1 MTGWGLTVISML
13 MNYWE
18 QGKIENSVSVLVAT
32 GGNPAGFR
40 LKAGMTVNPPAIIS
54 MLMNYWGKEKSKTLC
69 LPWHYRHYPCCLL
82 PLGGNGIL
90 KKPGM
95 AVQVAHFFEHLAIV
109 AARSP
114 TWLTIM
120 TAVVALMSS
129 SGCGG
134 LPSLYPEP
142 ATVNSGVSQSGVPKS
157 GGAAALPSQTHDG
170 TGEMSSLSV
179 DRIAYIG
186 PYGDLFTVNPDGSG
200 ERRLTGVSQ
209 VRSRSSDPAGPAS
222 PSDAASFYQVQ
233 DLDFNESYA
242 WPTWSPDGTRLAVS
256 RVRLTPNRSLEV
268 SVQVIDAVTGVN
280 RIVYEN
286 DVPALVAD
294 GSPHYLY
301 WSPDGEFLSFL
312 ATTRQGLTLFVVNP
326 DTTEGAIALE
336 RGAPLYFSWGGNG
349 DDLMVHSRETV
360 KLLRKPFLP
369 DTGVVLVNSLGFR
382 TPALS
387 PDGNRWA
394 YADSNLGETYIS
406 VGDRENPGSPA
417 RIVDTGPLTAFMWSP
432 DGRTL
437 AVADNPDPQ
446 GRIFQRLRLVPSD
459 GGNPRTLVEEPLLAF
474 YWSPDGQRLAWVGV
488 DAEEQVFE
496 WKVLSLEASAAGPME
511 RTGRERTGRERTGRD
526 ETGRELFRF
535 RPSGEVFTMLSF
547 FDQYAYSHSPWSP
560 DSSRLVVA
568 GSEGPVAERRN
579 GHTPTGSRI
588 YVLDAVGDAPPA
600 EIAQGGVAFWSW
612 N

>member
-1 MTGWGLTVISML
+1 M
-13 MNYWE
+13 
-18 QGKIENSVSVLVAT
+18 
-32 GGNPAGFR
+32 
-40 LKAGMTVNPPAIIS
+40 
-54 MLMNYWGKEKSKTLC
+54 
-69 LPWHYRHYPCCLL
+69 
-82 PLGGNGIL
+82 
-90 KKPGM
+90 
-95 AVQVAHFFEHLAIV
+95 QVTHFLEHLAIG

-114 TWLTIM
+114 AWLTM
-120 TAVVALMSS
+120 LTAAAILMAL
-129 SGCGG
+129 SGCAA
-134 LPSLYPEP
+134 LPSLHPEP
-142 ATVNSGVSQSGVPKS
+142 AFSPVAPRS
-157 GGAAALPSQTHDG
+157 GGAADLPLPTHDP
-170 TGEMSSLSV
+170 TGEVSSLSV
-179 DRIAYIG
+179 NRIAYIG
-186 PYGDLFTVNPDGSG
+186 PYGDLFTVNPDGTG

-222 PSDAASFYQVQ
+222 PSDTAAFYSVQ
-233 DLDFNESYA
+233 DLDFSESFA

-256 RVRLTPNRSLEV
+256 RVQLTPNRSLEV
-268 SVQVIDAVTGVN
+268 SVLVIDAVTGVN

-349 DDLMVHSRETV
+349 DDLMVHTREAV

-369 DTGVVLVNSLGFR
+369 DSGVLLVNAAGFR
-382 TPALS
+382 TPALAA
-387 PDGNRWA
+387 DGSRWA
-394 YADSNLGETYIS
+394 FSDTELGESYIS
-406 VGDRENPGSPA
+406 VGERDNPASPRRVA
-417 RIVDTGPLTAFMWSP
+417 DTGPLVAFMWSP

-437 AVADNPDPQ
+437 AVADNTDPQ
-446 GRIFQRLRLVPSD
+446 GRIFQRLRLVSAD
-459 GGNPRTLVEEPLLAF
+459 GSNPRTLVEEPLLAF
-474 YWSPDGQRLAWVGV
+474 YWSPNGQRLAWVGV
-488 DAEEQVFE
+488 DPEEQVFE
-496 WKVLSLEASAAGPME
+496 WKVLPVELDANSAAGDDM
-511 RTGRERTGRERTGRD
+511 
-526 ETGRELFRF
+526 RELFRF
-535 RPSGEVFTMLSF
+535 RPSSEVFTMLSF

-579 GHTPTGSRI
+579 GHTPSGSRI
-588 YVLDAVGDAPPA
+588 YVLDAVGDAAPI